1 MPPSE
6 RPAGSEPMRSSS
18 PDAAAGAGEIAA
30 RLDRLPSSRAI
41 WTIVI
46 LISAGGVFEFYD
58 VFFTAYVAPGMVK
71 TGLFTPQSL
80 GFFASLQSIAV
91 AGFGTFVFCTF
102 AGLWLGV
109 VAFGKAADRLGR
121 KPAFVGALLWYMI
134 CTAIM
139 AFQRSGEA
147 INLWRL
153 AAGVGFGVQLVTIDA
168 YICELIPAGLRG
180 KAFALNQCIAFAVV
194 PVIALLAWRLVPR
207 TFLGL
212 EGWRVVVLLGSAG
225 AVVVWFLSSA
235 IPESPRWL
243 AARGRLGEAERILL
257 DIEREVMREQG
268 EALPAPASP
277 VPETG
282 GNRRHMFDQHYRKR
296 TVMLSVFNAAQVI
309 GFYGFNAWV
318 PTLLIGRGV
327 NVTDSL
333 EYSFIIALAQPV
345 GPALGALFADRVERK
360 SQIIGGLIGMG
371 MAMGMFARLSA
382 PAALIAVGVVFTLA
396 ANVMS
401 YAYHGYQA
409 ELYPTRIRA
418 QAVGFVYS
426 WSRIAAAFG
435 GLATGYLLHTGGVVA
450 VAAFIGAAMLVAI
463 TMIGIFGPSTRGL
476 TLEAINR

>member
-6 RPAGSEPMRSSS
+6 RPPGSEPMRSSS

-121 KPAFVGALLWYMI
+121 KPAFVGALIWYMI

-180 KAFALNQCIAFAVV
+180 RAFALNQCIAFAIV

-207 TFLGL
+207 TILGL
-212 EGWRVVVLLGSAG
+212 DGWRVVVLLGSAG

-243 AARGRLGEAERILL
+243 ATRGRLAEAERILL
-257 DIEREVMREQG
+257 DIEREVMREG
-268 EALPAPASP
+268 KALPAPASP

-382 PAALIAVGVVFTLA
+382 PAALIAAGVVFTLA

>member
-1 MPPSE
+1 M
-6 RPAGSEPMRSSS
+6 
-18 PDAAAGAGEIAA
+18 
-30 RLDRLPSSRAI
+30 
-41 WTIVI
+41 
-46 LISAGGVFEFYD
+46 
-58 VFFTAYVAPGMVK
+58 
-71 TGLFTPQSL
+71 
-80 GFFASLQSIAV
+80 
-91 AGFGTFVFCTF
+91 
-102 AGLWLGV
+102 
-109 VAFGKAADRLGR
+109 
-121 KPAFVGALLWYMI
+121 
-134 CTAIM
+134 
-139 AFQRSGEA
+139 
-147 INLWRL
+147 
-153 AAGVGFGVQLVTIDA
+153 QLVTIDT
-168 YICELIPAGLRG
+168 YICELIPASLRG
-180 KAFALNQCIAFAVV
+180 KAFALNQCIAFAIV

-212 EGWRVVVLLGSAG
+212 DGWRVVVLLGSAG
-225 AVVVWFLSSA
+225 AVVVCFLSSA

-243 AARGRLGEAERILL
+243 AAHGRLAEAERILL
-257 DIEREVMREQG
+257 HIEREVMRAQG

-277 VPETG
+277 VLETG
-282 GNRRHMFDQHYRKR
+282 GGWRHMFDQHYRKR

-360 SQIIGGLIGMG
+360 FQIIGGLIGMG
-371 MAMGMFARLSA
+371 IAMGMFARLAA
-382 PAALIAVGVVFTLA
+382 PAALIAFGVVFTLA

-409 ELYPTRIRA
+409 ELYPTSIRA

-463 TMIGIFGPSTRGL
+463 AMIGIFGPSTRGL
-476 TLEAINR
+476 ALEAINR